1 MSVDSDD
8 QNLNGNHRDDVDGD
22 LLVNIERPYRKET
35 TTTRKTISIDKNGN
49 NNRRSDNLNNNSSS
63 FCVDNGSDNGN
74 EKEKMKSAVSRL
86 QALAMSE
93 DEDFGEFFFRDLGF
107 IH

>member
-1 MSVDSDD
+1 M
-8 QNLNGNHRDDVDGD
+8 
-22 LLVNIERPYRKET
+22 
-35 TTTRKTISIDKNGN
+35 
-49 NNRRSDNLNNNSSS
+49 
-63 FCVDNGSDNGN
+63 DNGSDNGN